1 MRKTLFETVLNSF
14 AFAEVLDLIV
24 SYKLKEAAD
33 MNLDLIDELT
43 NKDLNEA
50 QTQDLEDMS
59 KIYHHLMECYEYFK
73 TDEERDDEQFQQ
85 MVDKITLETS
95 HRESYHDYIKRMYRK
110 TDDSD
115 KVLHLIGKNFEKNE
129 QGGFTHDE

>member
-1 MRKTLFETVLNSF
+1 MRKTLFETVLNSG
-14 AFAEVLDLIV
+14 AFAEVLDLVV

-33 MNLDLIDELT
+33 MNLDLINELA

-50 QTQDLEDMS
+50 QAQDLEDMS

-110 TDDSD
+110 TDDSG